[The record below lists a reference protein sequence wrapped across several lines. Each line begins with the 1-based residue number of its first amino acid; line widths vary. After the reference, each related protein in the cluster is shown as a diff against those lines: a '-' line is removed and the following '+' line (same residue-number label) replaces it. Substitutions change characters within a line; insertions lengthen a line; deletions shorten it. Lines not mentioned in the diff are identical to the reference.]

1 MATAPEARGHGFG
14 TALLSAC
21 VEHAAS
27 AGGEVWC
34 NARRTAIGFYLNG
47 GFTVVGEPFDIA
59 GIGAHVVMVR
69 PVSD

>member
-1 MATAPEARGHGFG
+1 MATAPDARAQGHGK
-14 TALLSAC
+14 ALLSAC
-21 VEHAAS
+21 TGHAAS

-34 NARRTAIGFYLNG
+34 NARGTAIGFYLNG

-69 PVSD
+69 PVPG